1 VIQTAFI
8 TIALAGGIFL
18 LIAYPVI
25 IFVLK
30 LILPSIS
37 FEKAISILPF
47 AIISLWVVV
56 ITSIFQSGID
66 GYQRIDVRSFVM
78 IGSSF
83 FHLILS
89 FVLVPHYGLM
99 GLAYARTI
107 QTITVLI
114 ISWVIIKR
122 FIPALPFFPYKWDLK
137 VFREIIRY
145 GVNFQAIS
153 ILQMLCEPTTK
164 ALLARFGD
172 LAMVGYYEMASR
184 MLMQFR
190 SLLVSANQVLVPV
203 IAKFQEQNSENIF
216 KIYKLNYRLIFYLS
230 VPYYSMIIA
239 GTPLISEL
247 WIGEYVSEFVL
258 FSILFG
264 ISLLVNTLSVPAY
277 FSYLGIGI
285 LKWNVLGHAITA
297 FGNIILGFFV
307 GYIFG
312 GIGVVSAWVVSS
324 IVGSLFIVVSYHFL
338 RNIPLGHFFLSENKM
353 VSFAGIVVISFSIFF
368 VASGFN
374 NPEKSLWFNS
384 LFFLLSFILT
394 FVPFWINSNRKLFAN
409 LVFKHLFLKNE

>member
-1 VIQTAFI
+1 MNNRKQNRQILINALMSVVQIVLISLILFVLYKFLLKNIGIDNLGIWSVVLSISSVAGITNFGLSGSVVKFVSKYLALNEEKTVSNVIQTAFI

-239 GTPLISEL
+239 GTPLIS
-247 WIGEYVSEFVL
+247 
-258 FSILFG
+258 
-264 ISLLVNTLSVPAY
+264 
-277 FSYLGIGI
+277 
-285 LKWNVLGHAITA
+285 
-297 FGNIILGFFV
+297 
-307 GYIFG
+307 
-312 GIGVVSAWVVSS
+312 
-324 IVGSLFIVVSYHFL
+324 
-338 RNIPLGHFFLSENKM
+338 
-353 VSFAGIVVISFSIFF
+353 
-368 VASGFN
+368 
-374 NPEKSLWFNS
+374 
-384 LFFLLSFILT
+384 
-394 FVPFWINSNRKLFAN
+394 
-409 LVFKHLFLKNE
+409 